1 MRSSAAGAAHRSKG
15 IAMVSIRA
23 ICLYC
28 GSSDAF
34 AADLLEA
41 AFDFGRVVG
50 AGGIELIY
58 GGGQAGLM
66 GRAAD
71 GALAAGGRVVGIIP
85 DFLHGREIAHPNISE
100 LIVVDSMHERK
111 RRMAERADAFVILP
125 GGIGTL
131 DEMFEILT
139 WRQLGLHDK
148 PIVLVDLGG
157 YWQKLEQLLQ
167 QLAAEAYGPGSGRI
181 LYRRVD
187 GIDEVLPALAATS
200 SPEHPLAPDRL

>member
-1 MRSSAAGAAHRSKG
+1 MAS
-15 IAMVSIRA
+15 VRA

-28 GSSDAF
+28 GSSNAF
-34 AADLLEA
+34 AADLLKA
-41 AFDFGRVVG
+41 AFDFGGLVG
-50 AGGIELIY
+50 RAGIELIY

-85 DFLHGREIAHPNISE
+85 NFLHGREIAHPALNE
-100 LIVVDSMHERK
+100 LVVADSMHERK

-157 YWQKLEQLLQ
+157 YWRKLEELLQ
-167 QLAAEAYGPGSGRI
+167 QLAAEAYGPGGGRI
-181 LYRRVD
+181 LYRRVE
-187 GIDEVLPALAATS
+187 GIDEVLPALAAAS
-200 SPEHPLAPDRL
+200 SPGQPLAPDRL

>member
-1 MRSSAAGAAHRSKG
+1 MA
-15 IAMVSIRA
+15 SIRA

-28 GSSDAF
+28 GSSNAF
-34 AADLLEA
+34 TADLLEA
-41 AFDFGRVVG
+41 AFDFGRSVG
-50 AGGIELIY
+50 RAGIELIY

-71 GALAAGGRVVGIIP
+71 GALAGGGRVVGIIP
-85 DFLHGREIAHPNISE
+85 NFLHGREIAHAGLSE
-100 LIVVDSMHERK
+100 LLVVDNMHERK
-111 RRMAERADAFVILP
+111 RRMVERADAFVILP

-131 DEMFEILT
+131 DEMFEVLT

-157 YWQKLEQLLQ
+157 YWQKLEELLQ
-167 QLAAEAYGPGSGRI
+167 HLRARAYGPGDGRI
-181 LYRRVD
+181 LYSRVE

-200 SPEHPLAPDRL
+200 PPERPLSPDRL